1 MFKGIIIC
9 RLTTNFNAGK
19 QMRLFFLFYF
29 MTSIPLFGASISG
42 TIKSAYNN
50 RPLSGAYVNVIK
62 LNKFNKTSGTG
73 LYGQYD
79 IYNLPTGKY
88 SVTVYKYGYL
98 LNKDTLYITR
108 DDEEIKYDVKLKV
121 DATTG
126 NDAPEVKKYHD
137 YFSRFKPEEILEIHL
152 DSIVTRKFM
161 LKERVAYE
169 ISIHNTFTNK
179 TDSVIYILE
188 NFLCR
193 QKVKLLVRNS
203 KGEMMKD
210 YTVIPDCMERDVP
223 DSGEFIRIP
232 PHTSINYPRK
242 NFRVDN
248 FIYYPKGIYTV
259 GLQYKYSEKDRLYG
273 NEHPD
278 WDYKNTLEERLYYY
292 NIALRGK
299 FMSVNELKFDN
310 SQVCLK

>member
-1 MFKGIIIC
+1 M
-9 RLTTNFNAGK
+9 TNI
-19 QMRLFFLFYF
+19 
-29 MTSIPLFGASISG
+29 SLFGASISG

-50 RPLSGAYVNVIK
+50 RPLSGAYVNVTK

-88 SVTVYKYGYL
+88 FVAVYKYGYI
-98 LNKDTLYITR
+98 LNKDTFYVSR
-108 DDEEIKYDVKLKV
+108 DDEQIRYDVKLEKDV
-121 DATTG
+121 VTG

-137 YFSRFKPEEILEIHL
+137 YFSQFKPENILEIRL
-152 DSIVTRKFM
+152 DSIVARKFI
-161 LKERVAYE
+161 LKERTAYE
-169 ISIHNTFTNK
+169 ISIHITFTNK
-179 TDSVIYILE
+179 TDSTIYILE

-193 QKVKLLVRNS
+193 QRVKLLVRNS
-203 KGEMMKD
+203 KGEMLKD
-210 YTVIPDCMERDVP
+210 YTVIPDCMDREIS

-232 PHTSINYPRK
+232 PHTSINYPQK
-242 NFRVDN
+242 NFGVDN
-248 FIYYPKGIYTV
+248 FLYYPSDIYTV
-259 GLQYKYSEKDRLYG
+259 GLQYEYSEKDRLHG

-310 SQVCLK
+310 SKVCLK